1 MVHRSRV
8 GDYLSESQARK
19 AAKMVGIVLLVGGLA
34 ALFALLYFT
43 RPETKAT
50 GLLHA
55 TAGTLSIGIP
65 ALITIGFLMAGKVFL
80 GIGCAALMLF
90 TVNMFFPLWRHIR
103 GFLPD
108 KIQKP
113 YEGKGRQNRP
123 RQHTN
128 PLRNDRSTRRDDR
141 QTHR

>member
-1 MVHRSRV
+1 MACTHKS
-8 GDYLSESQARK
+8 S
-19 AAKMVGIVLLVGGLA
+19 AAVPGIGTCGMLLLVGGLA

-43 RPETKAT
+43 RPETKS

-55 TAGTLSIGIP
+55 TTGTLSIGIP
-65 ALITIGFLMAGKVFL
+65 ALTTIGFLMAGKVFL
-80 GIGCAALMLF
+80 GIGCAAVMFF

-113 YEGKGRQNRP
+113 YEGKAPARNQRKG
-123 RQHTN
+123 
-128 PLRNDRSTRRDDR
+128 LRLP
-141 QTHR
+141 